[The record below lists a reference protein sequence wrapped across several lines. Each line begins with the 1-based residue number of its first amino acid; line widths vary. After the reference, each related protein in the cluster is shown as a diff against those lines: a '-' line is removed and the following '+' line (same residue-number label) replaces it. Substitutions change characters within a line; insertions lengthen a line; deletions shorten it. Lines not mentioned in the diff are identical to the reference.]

1 MNDGNPTRFQTAEIE
16 FGDGNMPTGQKSAPL
31 QKLYETQASSSASQP
46 QTRGKFF
53 SYVPKGDI
61 FVSCKVEDW
70 NKNFALFGDF
80 LRDAKKYY
88 KKTCINASYEYYFS
102 YRPMYREL
110 SHEQLCWYLFWRSRI
125 REGSYPK
132 TGLSYIFLYLY
143 EQINLSDVIGPE
155 KAYANIVRLW
165 KAYRAEFPRLD
176 KYIADWLIDLSLI
189 NRLEIDLDDIAQC
202 LPDIIGIAT
211 IPEFYISENFF
222 KDKGNL
228 GFIMRNFSAYDH
240 KTSKF
245 YSEKNQELFE
255 LHIPSVLFAVLSS
268 PEFSALSKKETQEGA
283 NIKATRESYMGA
295 VCAYEHKKKITVE
308 YKNLYRNFFLKQCVT
323 YTIRYAENLV
333 RDYLGIKSKLPVNG
347 YPEPLK
353 KVLDEYKSA
362 HLVREKATG
371 KTKATKN
378 AKTEENEEI
387 PEAAEFS
394 PDVLAAAEIEKES
407 WDTTMTLVELQNRD
421 MDQSID
427 NDFVAID
434 TGNAETYEEIDKIA
448 PIVESDPDIFDVLE
462 NLENLEN
469 PETPAPQ
476 GGSDMAEFISLLSSP
491 ERMALE
497 LILGEKAA
505 DKSGEFLSQSGAMLE
520 SVADEINER
529 AMDFFGDVLI
539 DVASGEI
546 IEDYK
551 SEIEQCIN
559 GAKKH
564 DEHD

>member
-1 MNDGNPTRFQTAEIE
+1 MDDGNPTRFQTAEIE
-16 FGDGNMPTGQKSAPL
+16 FGDGNAPTGQKSAPL
-31 QKLYETQASSSASQP
+31 QKLYETQASSSALQA
-46 QTRGKFF
+46 QARGKSF
-53 SYVPKGDI
+53 SYAPKGEI

-189 NRLEIDLDDIAQC
+189 NRLEIDLGDISQC
-202 LPDIIGIAT
+202 LPDIIGVAT

-228 GFIMRNFSAYDH
+228 GFIMRNFSAYDY

-245 YSEKNQELFE
+245 CSEKTQETFE
-255 LHIPSVLFAVLSS
+255 LHIASALFAVLSS
-268 PEFSALSKKETQEGA
+268 PEFYALSKKETQEGA

-295 VCAYEHKKKITVE
+295 LCAYEHKKKITVE

-323 YTIRYAENLV
+323 YTIRCAENLV

-347 YPEPLK
+347 YPEQLK
-353 KVLDEYKSA
+353 KVLDEYKKA
-362 HLVREKATG
+362 NFVREKATG
-371 KTKATKN
+371 KTKAAKN
-378 AKTEENEEI
+378 AKAEENEDI
-387 PEAAEFS
+387 PAAAEFS
-394 PDVLAAAEIEKES
+394 QDVLAAAEIEKES

-434 TGNAETYEEIDKIA
+434 TGNAETYEG
-448 PIVESDPDIFDVLE
+448 PDIFDVLE
-462 NLENLEN
+462 NLENLAN
-469 PETPAPQ
+469 PAPQ
-476 GGSDMAEFISLLSSP
+476 GGSDMASFVLALSAG
-491 ERMALE
+491 ERAALG
-497 LILGEKAA
+497 LILGAKDAG
-505 DKSGEFLSQSGAMLE
+505 KSFDMLCGEFLSQSGAMLE
-520 SVADEINER
+520 SVADEINGR
-529 AMDFFGDVLI
+529 AIDHFGDVLI
-539 DVASGEI
+539 DMASGEI

-551 SEIEQCIN
+551 SEIAQCIN
-559 GAKKH
+559 GAKQH